1 MSHWPGM
8 SQLPMQSRDILAPRA
23 AWSRKLRRCRA
34 CCGLGG
40 TGLIGAC
47 RTFASEVGDGC
58 QHTTEPG
65 SGAHSLMDP
74 NTSSPGMN
82 TLPPLPMA
90 HLPPA
95 AGFRCGAVLPRE
107 NPRHCRFPAAN
118 QGSPS
123 GHSSLSAQRCVNLA
137 DQTRSGRRIGDFRMP
152 DQSSKPALISV
163 RLAIVRKFNGRLPV
177 RVECRTM
184 WGAVLALALVAGL
197 DPVRI
202 GIAVVLFARPR
213 PVLHLVALWLGG
225 MAVGVVLA
233 VAMLFGLHDIAP
245 GVMHRVQLATT
256 SSTAGHIQIAMG
268 ILALVVAA
276 A

>member
-1 MSHWPGM
+1 
-8 SQLPMQSRDILAPRA
+8 
-23 AWSRKLRRCRA
+23 
-34 CCGLGG
+34 
-40 TGLIGAC
+40 
-47 RTFASEVGDGC
+47 
-58 QHTTEPG
+58 
-65 SGAHSLMDP
+65 
-74 NTSSPGMN
+74 
-82 TLPPLPMA
+82 
-90 HLPPA
+90 
-95 AGFRCGAVLPRE
+95 
-107 NPRHCRFPAAN
+107 
-118 QGSPS
+118 
-123 GHSSLSAQRCVNLA
+123 
-137 DQTRSGRRIGDFRMP
+137 MP

-276 A
+276 AIAVGFSVRQRTPVALPADDPSCQAGPTGFSRFSTRALDALQAGPPWITFLVGVGISTDFRYLAALTAILASGAASGTQVSAAAVYTIVALVFVEIPIASQLLAPARTGAVMSRVHEWVKARRRAVLGLIVAVLGVLLMTTGMGHV